1 LQFWHEATP
10 DHQLGAY
17 RTKDGAPNRTAPG
30 TVPHKKQFLAEQMV
44 SLTVAVAASHGAKFA
59 AIYISKK
66 IVFLLHYY
74 NHVVHTSEFL
84 RSMAIEAA
92 TSRTLKRAPP
102 HLGHKSTIPFILMR

>member
-1 LQFWHEATP
+1 MGGRWRVRGKLQVMCTRRTRTLQFWHEATP

-66 IVFLLHYY
+66 IVFLLHYIII
-74 NHVVHTSEFL
+74 
-84 RSMAIEAA
+84 APC
-92 TSRTLKRAPP
+92 RA
-102 HLGHKSTIPFILMR
+102 HL